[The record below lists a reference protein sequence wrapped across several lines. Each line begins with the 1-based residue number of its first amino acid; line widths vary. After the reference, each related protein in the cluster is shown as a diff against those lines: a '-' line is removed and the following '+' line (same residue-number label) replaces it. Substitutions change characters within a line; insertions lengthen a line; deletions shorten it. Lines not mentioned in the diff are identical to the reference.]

1 MAYLHLLKAMAS
13 WLEAKRQRKKWVAV
27 TEKGEAAANEAF
39 GDMQRS
45 FQRGSLTEIF
55 LRRARRKIY
64 GSRAS

>member
-1 MAYLHLLKAMAS
+1 MTYLHLLKAMAS

-45 FQRGSLTEIF
+45 FQRGS
-55 LRRARRKIY
+55 
-64 GSRAS
+64 